1 MSCKILLCDPI
12 PDTVKN
18 RLEAAGHHV
27 DVKHGMSPEELAEV
41 IAPYA
46 GVVVRSATKVRQVA
60 IDKAENLK
68 VIVRGGVGID
78 NIDHEYARGKG
89 ISVRNTPTATSNSV
103 AELALGHMFS
113 LARHIPQGTMTL
125 KNGEWAKKQL
135 KGTELLG
142 KTLGLIGIGRIG
154 AELAKKALAL
164 GMDVIAYDLYVTESP
179 VEGVKLVSQDEALA
193 NADYISLH
201 IPFDKEKGASIGKA
215 EFDKMKDGVYLVN
228 CARGG
233 VVDED
238 AMLAALDSGKLA
250 GAGIDV
256 YLGEP
261 NPRPDV
267 VGHTKVFCTPHLGA
281 STAEGQDRV
290 ADLVVEV
297 LLEELG

>member
-12 PDTVKN
+12 PESVKE

-41 IAPYA
+41 IAPYS
-46 GVVVRSATKVRQVA
+46 GVVVRSATKVRKVA

-78 NIDHEYARGKG
+78 NIDHEYARSKG

-103 AELALGHMFS
+103 AELALGMMFA

-164 GMDVIAYDLYVTESP
+164 GMDVVAYDLYITESP
-179 VEGVKLVSQDEALA
+179 VEGVRMAEMDEVLA
-193 NADYISLH
+193 SADYISLH
-201 IPFDKEKGASIGKA
+201 IPFDKEKGASIGEA
-215 EFDKMKDGVYLVN
+215 EFSKMKKGAYLVN

-238 AMLAALDSGKLA
+238 AMLTALDSGQIA
-250 GAGIDV
+250 GAGVDV
-256 YLGEP
+256 FLGEP
-261 NPRPDV
+261 EPRADV
-267 VGHTKVFCTPHLGA
+267 VGHPKVICTPHLGA

>member
-1 MSCKILLCDPI
+1 MSCKILIADPL
-12 PDTVKN
+12 PDSARKK
-18 RLEAAGHHV
+18 LEDAGHNV
-27 DVKHGMSPEELAEV
+27 DVKTGMSPEELVEAIPE
-41 IAPYA
+41 YA
-46 GVVVRSATKVRQVA
+46 GVVVRSATKVRQPA
-60 IDKAENLK
+60 IDAGANLK

-78 NIDHEYARGKG
+78 NIDHEYARSKG

-103 AELALGHMFS
+103 SELALGHMFA

-125 KNGEWAKKQL
+125 KGGEWAKKQL

-164 GMDVIAYDLYVTESP
+164 GMKVIAYDLYVSESP
-179 VEGVKLVSQDEALA
+179 VAGVEMAERDEVLA
-193 NADYISLH
+193 NADYLSLH
-201 IPFDKEKGASIGKA
+201 IPFDKEAGPSIGAA
-215 EFDKMKDGVYLVN
+215 EFEKMKDGAYLVN

-250 GAGIDV
+250 GAAVDV
-256 YLGEP
+256 FLGEP
-261 NPRPDV
+261 KPREDV
-267 VGHTKVFCTPHLGA
+267 VSHPKVICTPHLGA

>member
-78 NIDHEYARGKG
+78 NIDHEYARSKG

-103 AELALGHMFS
+103 AELAMGHMFS
-113 LARHIPQGTMTL
+113 LARHIPEGTMTL
-125 KNGEWAKKQL
+125 RNGEWAKKQL

-179 VEGVKLVSQDEALA
+179 VEGVKLVSQDEVLA

-201 IPFDKEKGASIGKA
+201 IPFDKEKGAAVGKA

-238 AMLAALDSGKLA
+238 AMLAALDNGKLA

-256 YLGEP
+256 FIGEP
-261 NPRPDV
+261 TPRPDV
-267 VGHTKVFCTPHLGA
+267 VGHPKVFCTPHVGA

>member
-78 NIDHEYARGKG
+78 NIDHEYARSKG

-103 AELALGHMFS
+103 AELAMGHMFS
-113 LARHIPQGTMTL
+113 LARHIPEGTMTL
-125 KNGEWAKKQL
+125 RNGEWAKKQL

-179 VEGVKLVSQDEALA
+179 VEGVKLVSQDEVLA

-201 IPFDKEKGASIGKA
+201 IPFDKEKGAAVGTA
-215 EFDKMKDGVYLVN
+215 EFAKMKDGVYLVN

-250 GAGIDV
+250 GAGVDV
-256 YLGEP
+256 FIGEP
-261 NPRPDV
+261 TPRPDV
-267 VGHTKVFCTPHLGA
+267 VGHPKVFCTPHVGA

>member
-12 PDTVKN
+12 PDSVQQ

-27 DVKHGMSPEELAEV
+27 DVKTGMSPEELAEV
-41 IAPYA
+41 IEPYA
-46 GVVVRSATKVRQVA
+46 GVVVRSATKVRQPA
-60 IDKAENLK
+60 IDRGKNLK

-103 AELALGHMFS
+103 AELALGHMMA

-125 KNGEWAKKQL
+125 KSGDWAKKQL

-154 AELAKKALAL
+154 TELARKAMAL
-164 GMDVIAYDLYVTESP
+164 GMDVIAYDLYVAESP
-179 VEGVKLVSQDEALA
+179 LEGIEMVARDEALA
-193 NADYISLH
+193 RADYLSLH
-201 IPFDKEKGASIGKA
+201 LPFDKEKGADIGAA
-215 EFDKMKDGVYLVN
+215 EFAKMKDGAYLVN

-250 GAGIDV
+250 GAGVDV
-256 YLGEP
+256 FVGEP
-261 NPRPDV
+261 APRAEV
-267 VGHTKVFCTPHLGA
+267 IGHPQVICTPHLGA

-297 LLEELG
+297 LLEEL